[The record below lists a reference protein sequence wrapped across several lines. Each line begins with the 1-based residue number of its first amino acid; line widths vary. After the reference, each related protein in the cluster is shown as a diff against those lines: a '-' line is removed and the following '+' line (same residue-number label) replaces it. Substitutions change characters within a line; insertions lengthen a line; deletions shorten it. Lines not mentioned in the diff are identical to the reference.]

1 MKVPLGAAEIRE
13 LIPHRYPFLLVDRI
27 VELEPGVRA
36 VGIKNVTQNEPF
48 FQGHFPDY
56 PVMPG
61 VLIIEAMAQV
71 GAVGVMAGGE
81 HKEKLA
87 LFAGID
93 GVEVPPAGGARR
105 RSDHGGGDRSPQGSG
120 RAGHGPGRGRR
131 RAGLRGP
138 AHVRLR
144 REGRGR
150 VIEAGRVAVVT
161 GGTRGIGRTIAMRL
175 AAEGAN
181 VAVSY
186 RSNDEAAE
194 ETAASVRAEGVK
206 CAVFKG
212 DVASPGDVQALF
224 KGVSDEFGRVDIL
237 VNNAGITRDN
247 LMMRMKEDEFDE
259 VLRTNLGGTYLCTR
273 AALRPMIRARWG
285 RIVNV
290 SSVVGLVG
298 NAGQANYAASKAG
311 IIGFTKSV
319 AREVAQRGITAN
331 TVAPGYVETEL
342 TGSLPEEVKDQIRNQ
357 VPMGRFGEAVEVAEV
372 VAFLAGEGAGY
383 VTGQTIAVDGGMTMQ

>member
-1 MKVPLGAAEIRE
+1 
-13 LIPHRYPFLLVDRI
+13 
-27 VELEPGVRA
+27 
-36 VGIKNVTQNEPF
+36 
-48 FQGHFPDY
+48 
-56 PVMPG
+56 
-61 VLIIEAMAQV
+61 
-71 GAVGVMAGGE
+71 
-81 HKEKLA
+81 
-87 LFAGID
+87 
-93 GVEVPPAGGARR
+93 
-105 RSDHGGGDRSPQGSG
+105 
-120 RAGHGPGRGRR
+120 
-131 RAGLRGP
+131 
-138 AHVRLR
+138 
-144 REGRGR
+144 
-150 VIEAGRVAVVT
+150 VIEDGRVAVVT

-212 DVASPGDVQALF
+212 DVASPADVQALF
-224 KGVSDEFGRVDIL
+224 KGVSDEFGRLDIL